1 MMSFGSRYKSK
12 FATLHPRYKGLY
24 TNPTQ
29 NLTGW
34 SGVVGQT
41 TGLSISSIGKTYSKW
56 YW

>member
-1 MMSFGSRYKSK
+1 MSFGSRYKSK